1 MNVFDG
7 LEEFSPPDSGIVLA
21 IGNFDGVHYGHRRI
35 IEAACGQARE
45 SGAPTVVMTFEP
57 HPLLI
62 VAPQRAPGRLTTLP
76 EKLAL
81 LQATDVDAVI
91 VMRSEPALLDRSP
104 EEFLALLAERCC
116 PRAIVAGATFS
127 FGRGRQGSAETV
139 REYAGRFGY
148 AAHVVD
154 LVCAELPGSPIVSS
168 SAIRRALAEGR
179 LDDANAMLGRPYRIV
194 GIVGGG
200 EGRGAPLG
208 FPTANLEAIE
218 HLLPHEA
225 VYAAVAQLEH
235 DELRLAA
242 VNIGPQPTFG
252 QSASRVEA
260 HLLGF
265 SGELCGQRL
274 GLHLVAKLRG
284 QSRFADANELTAQLH
299 RDVDRT
305 RSHVSALEQIEAA
318 PRLAL

>member
-7 LEEFSPPDSGIVLA
+7 LEEFNPPDSGIVLA
-21 IGNFDGVHYGHRRI
+21 IGNFDGVHCGHGRI

-45 SGAPTVVMTFEP
+45 SGASTVVMTFEP

-81 LQATDVDAVI
+81 LQATDVDTVI

-104 EEFLALLAERCC
+104 EEFLALLAERCR
-116 PRAIVAGATFS
+116 PRAIVEGATFS

-139 REYAGRFGY
+139 REYARRFEY
-148 AAHVVD
+148 AAQVVD
-154 LVCAELPGSPIVSS
+154 LVCAELPGSPVVSS
-168 SAIRRALAEGR
+168 SAIRRALAQGR
-179 LDDANAMLGRPYRIV
+179 LDDANTMLGRSYRIV
-194 GIVGGG
+194 GVVGAGA
-200 EGRGAPLG
+200 GRGAPLG

-218 HLLPHEA
+218 HLLPREA
-225 VYAAVAQLEH
+225 VYAAVAQVER
-235 DELRLAA
+235 DEFRLAA

-265 SGELCGQRL
+265 SGELRGRRL

-284 QSRFADANELTAQLH
+284 QSRFANANELAAQLH

-305 RSHVSALEQIEAA
+305 RSHVSALEQIEAT